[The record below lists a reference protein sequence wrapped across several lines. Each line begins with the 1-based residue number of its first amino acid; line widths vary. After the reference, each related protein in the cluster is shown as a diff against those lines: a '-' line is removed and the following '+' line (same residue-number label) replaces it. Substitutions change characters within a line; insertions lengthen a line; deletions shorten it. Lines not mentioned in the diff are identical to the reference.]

1 MSVEPKNGPRDA
13 RVRQIALIGAALII
27 ACAAAPALAERPMSV
42 DDAATGEKG
51 SAELEFGWVR
61 DHKERGGE
69 ASFAYIPLENLK
81 VELGYSRVRDHDPD
95 PSLWAHGLGVA
106 LKWVPLQAETG
117 LSAGLRYDYERARV
131 DLRGEPDEVARAN
144 AVTALLSWGF
154 ASGQHVH
161 LNIGREWV
169 LISGTNEV
177 ANTWG
182 VGFEQPLGERFTLGA
197 EVFGAEDGRPD
208 RQIGLRYEVVDGFT
222 VSGAVGR
229 GSDRTIANVGCAWE
243 F

>member
-1 MSVEPKNGPRDA
+1 MSVEAKKGMRGA
-13 RVRQIALIGAALII
+13 GVRPIALIGAAMIM
-27 ACAAAPALAERPMSV
+27 ACAATPAMAERPMAV

-61 DHKERGGE
+61 DHRERGGE
-69 ASFAYIPLENLK
+69 ASIAYIPVDKLK
-81 VELGYSRVRDHDPD
+81 VELGYSRTRDHDPE

-106 LKWVPLQAETG
+106 VKWVPLQTETG

-144 AVTALLSWGF
+144 ALTALASWGF
-154 ASGQHVH
+154 ASGQRVHVN
-161 LNIGREWV
+161 LGREWV
-169 LISGTNEV
+169 RVSGANEV
-177 ANTWG
+177 ANVWG
-182 VGFEQPLGERFTLGA
+182 VGFEQPLGDRLTLGA

-208 RQIGLRYEVVDGFT
+208 RQIGLRYEVVEGFT

-229 GSDRTIANVGCAWE
+229 GSDRTIANLGCAWE

>member
-1 MSVEPKNGPRDA
+1 MSVEAKKGMRGA
-13 RVRQIALIGAALII
+13 GVRPIALIGAAMIM
-27 ACAAAPALAERPMSV
+27 ACAATPAMAERPMAV

-61 DHKERGGE
+61 DHRERGGE
-69 ASFAYIPLENLK
+69 ASIAYIPVDRLK
-81 VELGYSRVRDHDPD
+81 VELGYSRTRDHDPE

-106 LKWVPLQAETG
+106 VKWVPLQAETG

-144 AVTALLSWGF
+144 ALTALASWGF
-154 ASGQHVH
+154 ASGQRVHVN
-161 LNIGREWV
+161 LGREWV
-169 LISGTNEV
+169 RVSGANEV
-177 ANTWG
+177 ANVWG
-182 VGFEQPLGERFTLGA
+182 VGFEQPLGDRLTLGA

-208 RQIGLRYEVVDGFT
+208 RQIGLRYEVVEGFT

-229 GSDRTIANVGCAWE
+229 GSDRTIANLGCAWE

>member
-1 MSVEPKNGPRDA
+1 MAREQNNGPKS
-13 RVRQIALIGAALII
+13 VGMRQTALIGAALIM
-27 ACAAAPALAERPMSV
+27 ACSAAPALAERPMAV
-42 DDAATGEKG
+42 DDAATGGKG

-61 DHKERGGE
+61 DHRERGGE
-69 ASFAYIPLENLK
+69 ASIAYIPLENLK
-81 VELGYSRVRDHDPD
+81 VELGYSRTRDHDPE

-106 LKWVPLQAETG
+106 VKWVPLQSDTG

-144 AVTALLSWGF
+144 ALTALASWGF
-154 ASGQHVH
+154 ASGQRVH
-161 LNIGREWV
+161 LNLGREWV
-169 LISGTNEV
+169 RVSGANEV
-177 ANTWG
+177 ANVWG
-182 VGFEQPLGERFTLGA
+182 VGFEQPLGDRLTLGA

-208 RQIGLRYEVVDGFT
+208 RQIGLRYEVVEGFT

>member
-1 MSVEPKNGPRDA
+1 MSVEAKKGMRGA
-13 RVRQIALIGAALII
+13 GVRPIALIGAAMIM
-27 ACAAAPALAERPMSV
+27 ACAATPAMAERPMAV

-61 DHKERGGE
+61 DHRERGGE
-69 ASFAYIPLENLK
+69 ASIAYIPVDKLK
-81 VELGYSRVRDHDPD
+81 VELGYSRTRDHDPE

-106 LKWVPLQAETG
+106 VKWVPLQAETG

-144 AVTALLSWGF
+144 ALTALASWGF
-154 ASGQHVH
+154 ASGQRVHVN
-161 LNIGREWV
+161 LGREWV
-169 LISGTNEV
+169 RVSGANEV
-177 ANTWG
+177 ANVWG
-182 VGFEQPLGERFTLGA
+182 VGFEQPLGDRLTLGA

-208 RQIGLRYEVVDGFT
+208 RQIGLRYEVVEGFT

-229 GSDRTIANVGCAWE
+229 GSDRTIANLGCAWE